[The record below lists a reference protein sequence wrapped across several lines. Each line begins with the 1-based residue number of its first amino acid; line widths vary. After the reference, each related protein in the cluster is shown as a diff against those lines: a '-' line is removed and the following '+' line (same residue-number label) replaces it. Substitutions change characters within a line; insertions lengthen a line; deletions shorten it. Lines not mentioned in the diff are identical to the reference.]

1 MPRKSVRVVT
11 LVQGLK
17 DLWGDE
23 AVQRLLS
30 NPFTAEEIA
39 REGRRHPVDVLEAAL
54 SDARAA
60 SARSWAWIAERLRR
74 GPSSAASGSEVHAGR
89 SPR

>member
-1 MPRKSVRVVT
+1 MT

-39 REGRRHPVDVLEAAL
+39 RVGRRHPVDVLESAL
-54 SDARAA
+54 ADARTA
-60 SARSWAWIAERLRR
+60 SARSWTWVAERLRR
-74 GPSSAASGSEVHAGR
+74 EPKPEVSCPATKAGKALR
-89 SPR
+89 